1 MEDNV
6 SEMMSGR
13 PDAVEL
19 AIQHVRENCQ
29 WMPICCNRMCKRP
42 FYPLNAYATRNLWVP
57 VDVRAIVEVD
67 EPVSESLSENDPNE
81 GDEPNADPDDLQGE
95 ARAIAHG

>member
-1 MEDNV
+1 M
-6 SEMMSGR
+6 
-13 PDAVEL
+13 
-19 AIQHVRENCQ
+19 
-29 WMPICCNRMCKRP
+29 
-42 FYPLNAYATRNLWVP
+42 RNLWVP

-81 GDEPNADPDDLQGE
+81 GDEPKADPDDLQGE